1 MRQKKILVSMKALL
15 LVVALWFACAAGAL
29 AQGIVEYSI
38 ILANRDNAET
48 RVFTIN
54 LEIVGNEK
62 QESISTVSQLE
73 SACNRE
79 TITED
84 ILYVLDDNIETTS
97 KFNVKKCLK
106 LDLNGHSIKSSA
118 TECFNINDNAGLTI
132 VDRSTGGQKGS
143 INCSNEGTANAINI
157 NNGAILIADGVTIKC
172 AKGSAITNVS
182 GTAKISGCTVSSAI
196 GILNQGTTTVI
207 GGSIEDYSV
216 SGIKNAGGTVTLNA
230 WPTFSPGSAEGVSD
244 IWLSQGNTITIGS
257 AITAAPTKKICVRV
271 TDSNANDLTVDAL
284 PATITSGYAAKV
296 IDGSSN
302 VIDPADVFTYYKSN
316 PYIVV
321 TLDAAPSSEA
331 VLAEKPKEQ
340 TVYIDPTKPTGQQ
353 ECTANAYILD
363 GKETELGS
371 NGQTTW
377 YVCPKASDVNGGVG
391 LTYKKMLTLKGDVRL
406 ILADGCKMTVGTAAN
421 PISGAAIDHRSGSF
435 TVFGQTDGS
444 GTLAA
449 YGEIAG
455 LHCKDIN
462 LTFNGGI
469 VEIRSNSSGIISS
482 DTPIT
487 INAGQ
492 VTAATFNGVGI
503 LASNQPITINGGKVA
518 VYGTST
524 GIECQDA
531 NIILGWTHPDDY
543 IYVSSYTCERGSII
557 TSAGKRFVAF
567 VPEKDFTALDFDPD
581 ATTTEATNIVG
592 DATLAA
598 IIGNIERS
606 TFRPL
611 VYKEDDGQGGTT
623 VSPGFL
629 LSIMPKG
636 ITPVGRTAP
645 DFTLNSTPYYIYKA
659 GTTDGTIPLS
669 VPNYGQTG
677 AEFTVSINGADT
689 SLPDA
694 AVTGSGETLTA
705 ALPWTSPNDVELK
718 SARYYCTG
726 VDYLDWDDTEKKL
739 VPATTSTA
747 AGAVTKVYVLDGTET
762 TLGADGTDTWYV
774 AQGTLN
780 YEAIT
785 GSTDARLT
793 LDGTV
798 HLILADGAEM
808 KATGA
813 YGGIK
818 GKSGANF
825 TIYGQKDQTGKL
837 TAASTKSDNYSLYI
851 YKADFVVNGGNLTMI
866 SKERSSIH
874 VYQCKLIINDGKIS
888 VDNYIILESSNLIIN
903 GGDLTGVSTVSYIR
917 NQNDNNITIN
927 GGSLKGFMR
936 IKANKYNG
944 NGGDLTISGGTV
956 ECSGL
961 DGDVSTVTGGK
972 LQVGQFGSNSHTTT
986 LSLSNG
992 DDYIC
997 ATEYLGTVQIPAG
1010 KFLTDGV
1017 NIYGSAD
1024 ADYTLSDTEKDAIK
1038 GKTLVKTTSVTESGK
1053 YMAYDSSDGSWL
1065 LGGGTVA
1072 LYPTGVRFIDNGDG
1086 TYSAVVELSET
1097 PLAGVPQ
1104 GRAVILV
1111 SATDGADIGNFWL
1124 TGAGKMPETIENNY
1138 DGRTDRLANF
1148 VATDGTQT
1156 FAALIG
1162 KATGATA
1169 ATAADYLIY
1178 VLSGDR
1184 FVPVKFDGSN
1194 VPAAGQCLL
1203 VIPKWNILCHIG
1215 LGSGVDGGT
1224 SSARCITLGGDGQ
1237 TTGIDSMDID
1247 SMDNG
1252 QWKMDNGDWYTLD
1265 GRKMNQAPKAKG
1277 VYIHRGRAVVI
1288 K

>member
-62 QESISTVSQLE
+62 PESISTVSQLE

-84 ILYVLDDNIETTS
+84 ILYILDKDIVTTS
-97 KFNVKKCLK
+97 NFNVKKCLK

-182 GTAKISGCTVSSAI
+182 GKAKISGCTVSSAI

-230 WPTFSPGSAEGVSD
+230 WPTFSPGSADGVSD

-257 AITAAPTKKICVRV
+257 AITAAPTNKISVRV

-284 PATITSGYAAKV
+284 PATITSGYATYV
-296 IDGSSN
+296 TDGSSN

-340 TVYIDPTKPTGQQ
+340 TVYIDPTKPAGQQ
-353 ECTANAYILD
+353 ECTVNAYVLD

-371 NGQTTW
+371 AGQETW
-377 YVCPKASDVNGGVG
+377 YVCKTPASANEGVG

-421 PISGAAIDHRSGSF
+421 PISGAAIDHSSGSF

-524 GIECQDA
+524 GIKCQDA

-592 DATLAA
+592 DATPAA

-611 VYKEDDGQGGTT
+611 VYKEDDGQGVTT
-623 VSPGFL
+623 VSPGYL
-629 LSIMPKG
+629 LSVTASG
-636 ITPVGRTAP
+636 ITPADRPKP
-645 DFTLNSTPYYIYKA
+645 DFTLGTTPYYIYKA
-659 GTTDGTIPLS
+659 GTTDVTIPLS

-677 AEFTVSINGADT
+677 AEFTVSIDGADPT
-689 SLPDA
+689 VLPDA
-694 AVTGSGETLTA
+694 AVTGSGQTATA
-705 ALPWTSPNDVELK
+705 ALPWTEAKDVEIR

-726 VDYLDWDDTEKKL
+726 VSYMDWDDTQKKL

-747 AGAVTKVYVLDGTET
+747 TGAVTKVYVLTGTET
-762 TLGADGTDTWYV
+762 TALPGGWYMVTNWNTDESV
-774 AQGTLN
+774 N
-780 YEAIT
+780 S
-785 GSTDARLT
+785 GSDAFFT
-793 LDGTV
+793 GTV
-798 HLILADGAEM
+798 YFTDDTHLILADGAEM
-808 KATGA
+808 KVNSTGDDGI
-813 YGGIK
+813 YGY
-818 GKSGANF
+818 SGANL
-825 TIYGQKDQTGKL
+825 TIYGQSENSGTL
-837 TAASTKSDNYSLYI
+837 TAAGTFRGIIVGN
-851 YKADFVVNGGNLTMI
+851 ADFTVNGGTLSITPQAYI
-866 SKERSSIH
+866 SSG
-874 VYQCKLIINDGKIS
+874 NA
-888 VDNYIILESSNLIIN
+888 
-903 GGDLTGVSTVSYIR
+903 
-917 NQNDNNITIN
+917 TIN
-927 GGSLKGFMR
+927 GGKLLTTNGSSLVGDPGDITVNDCIECQMA
-936 IKANKYNG
+936 IVAYNI
-944 NGGDLTISGGTV
+944 GGSMGGHVTFRGGTFNNPDKYV
-956 ECSGL
+956 VGIAST
-961 DGDVSTVTGGK
+961 TVTGGK
-972 LQVGQFGSNSHTTT
+972 FYIKSIGASSSTTNI
-986 LSLSNG
+986 SLSNG
-992 DDYIC
+992 DDYIH
-997 ATEYLGTVQIPAG
+997 AGSYEGTVTIPQG
-1010 KFLTDGV
+1010 KYLSDGV
-1017 NIYGSAD
+1017 NTYGSAD
-1024 ADYTLSDTEKDAIK
+1024 ADYVFGYSVNPEIADVVT
-1038 GKTLVKTTSVTESGK
+1038 GPLVMATPVAGNGQQ
-1053 YMAYDSSDGSWL
+1053 YMAYDSSDGSL
-1065 LGGGTVA
+1065 QLGDDTKA
-1072 LYPTGVRFIDNGDG
+1072 LYPTGVKFTKVGEDRYTAEVI
-1086 TYSAVVELSET
+1086 LST
-1097 PLAGVPQ
+1097 RPLMGIPQ
-1104 GRAVILV
+1104 GRPVIL
-1111 SATDGADIGNFWL
+1111 TNNTEGELLNTIWL
-1124 TGAGKMPETIENNY
+1124 MGSNDNTGSGMTPTVIKNDY
-1138 DGRTDRLANF
+1138 DGRTDRLTNF

-1178 VLSGDR
+1178 VLSGNS

-1203 VIPKWNILCHIG
+1203 VIPKINILTHKG
-1215 LGSGVDGGT
+1215 LGTGVDSGP
-1224 SSARCITLGGDGQ
+1224 SSARRITLGGDGQ
-1237 TTGIDSMDID
+1237 TTGVKSMDID

-1252 QWKMDNGDWYTLD
+1252 KWTMDNGDWYTID
-1265 GRKMNQAPKAKG
+1265 GRKMNGRPAQKG
-1277 VYIHRGRAVVI
+1277 VYIRNGQKVVI